1 MQEVEPNKIDLK
13 SKAAR
18 IQLKYGFDLDET
30 SLEILHVLQT
40 EQAAAFTKQTEHL
53 NEVLKGMCRQQDSFL
68 ETIKLEFEKMNQSI
82 QIKID
87 ESNNNIDGAVNKIKS
102 HPKSLMA
109 SDKFPK
115 SQAFWF
121 GFGKWGLSLTVLII
135 VILWIYL
142 TEYDN
147 QPASIK
153 ANSDNTEAIRDVK
166 SKTKIAGQGQKN
178 RGINLTI

>member
-1 MQEVEPNKIDLK
+1 MQEGEHKKIDLK
-13 SKAAR
+13 SKASR

-40 EQAAAFTKQTEHL
+40 EQAAAFAKQTEHL
-53 NEVLKGMCRQQDSFL
+53 NEVLKGMRQQQDSFL
-68 ETIKLEFEKMNQSI
+68 ETIKLEFQKMNKSI
-82 QIKID
+82 QTKID
-87 ESNNNIDGAVNKIKS
+87 ESNNNIDGAVKKINS

-121 GFGKWGLSLTVLII
+121 GFGKWGLALTLLII
-135 VILWIYL
+135 VFLWIYL

-147 QPASIK
+147 QPTSVK
-153 ANSDNTEAIRDVK
+153 PNSDNTEAIRDVK
-166 SKTKIAGQGQKN
+166 SKKNSRTRTKK
-178 RGINLTI
+178 TEE